1 MIDSVV
7 ILQHDPGLTCVPWRG
22 ENVSIDDFQM
32 MVLALNE
39 GKKWAEHDYTISASF
54 NSESRKAKEEGE

>member
-7 ILQHDPGLTCVPWRG
+7 ILRHGPGLTETVKSW
-22 ENVSIDDFQM
+22 EDVSLDDFEM

-39 GKKWAEHDYTISASF
+39 GKKWLEHDYTISASF
-54 NSESRKAKEEGE
+54 RSEPRKAKEEGE